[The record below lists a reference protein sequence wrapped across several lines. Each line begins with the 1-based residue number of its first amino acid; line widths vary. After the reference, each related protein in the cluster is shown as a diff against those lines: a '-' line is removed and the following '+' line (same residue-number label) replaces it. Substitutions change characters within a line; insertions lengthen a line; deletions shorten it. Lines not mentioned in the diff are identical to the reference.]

1 MGKKHCK
8 KVAQNGGNQWTESGF
23 CHIIRVLGNHWSDDF
38 IGGLQ
43 MKKVNIFVKL
53 LGAFLVPIIMMIGL
67 GMFSYQTASR
77 STMEKYEQ
85 SAGSTVA
92 SVAEY
97 MKLLTQTVESG
108 TAELLTS
115 DQVKN
120 YFGMNANSKDK
131 TKEASSYN
139 EMKDAILKQTSST
152 KYTANVHEFAQLG
165 RSVSSTTK
173 DAPMKVAFPDTAY
186 DDFQKR
192 EGAVFEDST
201 VKSVWMGT
209 HPYIDEMTEITTADY
224 SLSYVKR
231 FVTGKGFIAID
242 IRMDTISEVLG
253 KMDFGTGSYAS
264 LVTADGREI
273 NIVGGEVNED
283 VLYEGIDLTP
293 EGDAESVSRYV
304 TMNGKKYLLLASPV
318 GETQI
323 TVCALIPQS
332 SILDEAAGLK
342 RTTII
347 FVLLASAIAIF
358 IGILLSNDIRRTL
371 GTISKCMKVASEG
384 DLLVQIPTKKRRDE
398 FGLVSSSIGKML
410 GGVKELL
417 QQVQRFGG
425 DVDTSA
431 EQVADTTSQI
441 LSSMEEVNIALS
453 NVEADVVSQAHDA
466 GDGYQMMAAFGDKI
480 NRMNETVDSMGSMM
494 QSTIGSI
501 ERGTTMVD
509 ELKRTATATG
519 TITRELV
526 DHVENVSEQSTAI
539 ARIIETIN
547 DIAEETNLLS
557 LNASIE
563 AARAGESG
571 RGFAVVAQSIGKLA
585 AQSMS
590 AGNEITQIV
599 ASIEEAT
606 KTAAE
611 SAGQTEQNVDYQ
623 MKALEETVA
632 VFHEINETVQSLVS
646 NLQAITGGMTEL
658 VADKDEVLLKI
669 QAVSQASESASAA
682 TTEVTASISEQVGF
696 LKGLTRDAEHLQSQ
710 TRELE
715 KAMSRFKI

>member
-1 MGKKHCK
+1 
-8 KVAQNGGNQWTESGF
+8 
-23 CHIIRVLGNHWSDDF
+23 
-38 IGGLQ
+38 
-43 MKKVNIFVKL
+43 
-53 LGAFLVPIIMMIGL
+53 
-67 GMFSYQTASR
+67 
-77 STMEKYEQ
+77 
-85 SAGSTVA
+85 
-92 SVAEY
+92 
-97 MKLLTQTVESG
+97 
-108 TAELLTS
+108 
-115 DQVKN
+115 
-120 YFGMNANSKDK
+120 
-131 TKEASSYN
+131 
-139 EMKDAILKQTSST
+139 
-152 KYTANVHEFAQLG
+152 
-165 RSVSSTTK
+165 
-173 DAPMKVAFPDTAY
+173 
-186 DDFQKR
+186 
-192 EGAVFEDST
+192 
-201 VKSVWMGT
+201 
-209 HPYIDEMTEITTADY
+209 
-224 SLSYVKR
+224 
-231 FVTGKGFIAID
+231 
-242 IRMDTISEVLG
+242 
-253 KMDFGTGSYAS
+253 
-264 LVTADGREI
+264 
-273 NIVGGEVNED
+273 
-283 VLYEGIDLTP
+283 
-293 EGDAESVSRYV
+293 
-304 TMNGKKYLLLASPV
+304 
-318 GETQI
+318 
-323 TVCALIPQS
+323 
-332 SILDEAAGLK
+332 
-342 RTTII
+342 
-347 FVLLASAIAIF
+347 
-358 IGILLSNDIRRTL
+358 
-371 GTISKCMKVASEG
+371 MKVASEG

-417 QQVQRFGG
+417 QQVQKFGG